1 METMDAIRE
10 EINNA
15 YHFSEVS
22 DNQQLMFYKST
33 DNDKWK

>member
-10 EINNA
+10 ESNNA

-22 DNQQLMFYKST
+22 DNRQLMFSKST